1 MIVMAQRCFRLPAAG
16 FILLA
21 LLLAVA
27 IMSPAEASIQRGEP
41 IDDETAQL
49 FADYPKSAALMSLIY
64 SHSSFGRKSKDLILY
79 ATWFPDGDPRVAYQ
93 CFAGVKGGIETH
105 RWVYDWAIQASHTA
119 QLDEPQL
126 ESLKNSIKSLPEGA
140 KSPPLADLLIL
151 SFREGEKWKTHT
163 YDRKKL
169 PDEVKNIDKI
179 TDCTV
184 WYKNL

>member
-27 IMSPAEASIQRGEP
+27 VMSPAVASIQRGEP

-49 FADYPKSAALMSLIY
+49 FADYPKSSALDSLIY
-64 SHSSFGRKSKDLILY
+64 MHRTFGRKSNDLMLY

-105 RWVYDWAIQASHTA
+105 RWVYNWAIQASHTT

-126 ESLKNSIKSLPEGA
+126 ESLKDSIKALPEGA
-140 KSPPLADLLIL
+140 KSPPLADLFIV
-151 SFREGEKWKTHT
+151 SFREGEAWRTST
-163 YDRKKL
+163 NNRKRL
-169 PDEVKNIDKI
+169 PEEVKNTDEI

-184 WYKNL
+184 WYKRQ